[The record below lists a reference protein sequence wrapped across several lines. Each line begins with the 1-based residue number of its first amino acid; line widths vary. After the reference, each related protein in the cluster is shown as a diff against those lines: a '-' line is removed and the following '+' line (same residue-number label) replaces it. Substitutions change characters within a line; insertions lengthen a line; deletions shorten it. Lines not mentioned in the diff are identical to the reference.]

1 MGSAAIAGIIV
12 GQFVVIVILALELY
26 RKAVPPVAIPLP
38 VAASREASLEAEILR
53 LRKIPLAQD
62 AKQVDNSVIKAKSAA
77 QVRQITESVWG
88 KPGDER
94 EEAN

>member
-1 MGSAAIAGIIV
+1 MGSEAIAGIIF
-12 GQFVVIVILALELY
+12 GQFVVIVILAFELY
-26 RKAVPPVAIPLP
+26 RKPASPVALPAP
-38 VAASREASLEAEILR
+38 VAPNREAALEAEIVR